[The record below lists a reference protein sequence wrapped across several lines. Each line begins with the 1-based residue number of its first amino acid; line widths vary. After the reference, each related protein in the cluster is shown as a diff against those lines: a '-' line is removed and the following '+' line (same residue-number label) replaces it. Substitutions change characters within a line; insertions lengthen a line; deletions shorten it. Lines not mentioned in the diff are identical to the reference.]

1 MKICLSSNCMSPSI
15 SSFTFIKRLIHD
27 YKANVTDIIRICAHI
42 KGFRLLSGRMVE
54 RADINGDG
62 VINVNDVIKISS
74 FIKGI
79 RSGE

>member
-1 MKICLSSNCMSPSI
+1 M
-15 SSFTFIKRLIHD
+15 
-27 YKANVTDIIRICAHI
+27 TDIIRICAHI